1 MRGVM
6 WQWLVIATVALL
18 GAAAGAYFGDQA
30 APDALGVPISLAA
43 AGLGLGGLLGVLV
56 SGWWR
61 PPPKAPDPSGA
72 GDTRTT
78 AFTAQAQVEPAETP
92 PAEGRDHAA
101 ALVDHPPP
109 PPPPDSGE
117 PGWYKDRTGVRRYWD
132 GERWT
137 EIVWRER
144 RGRPGGR

>member
-1 MRGVM
+1 MKWKG
-6 WQWLVIATVALL
+6 LVIVTVALL
-18 GAAAGAYFGDQA
+18 GAAGGAYLGNRV
-30 APDALGVPISLAA
+30 APDAMGVAASLAV

-61 PPPKAPDPSGA
+61 PPAKPPAAEGPSGRR
-72 GDTRTT
+72 DTTE
-78 AFTAQAQVEPAETP
+78 FTAHAEDEAEPA
-92 PAEGRDHAA
+92 PADRPA
-101 ALVDHPPP
+101 ALVEHPPP

-117 PGWYKDRTGVRRYWD
+117 PGWYKDHTGVRRYWD

-144 RGRPGGR
+144 RSRARDR